1 MVKVTEQP
9 SLRVSIDRQEFD
21 AFLVENEHLVERLE
35 KLLQEVDALKSLNKS
50 LEERFRAMEQETVLT
65 QEKGTTDLQGA
76 DETLRMSRS
85 IMARLLGE
93 TDRRL
98 SGENE
103 KGP

>member
-21 AFLVENEHLVERLE
+21 AFLVENQHLVERLE
-35 KLLQEVDALKSLNKS
+35 KLLQKVDALKSLNKS
-50 LEERFRAMEQETVLT
+50 LEERLRAMEQKTALT
-65 QEKGTTDLQGA
+65 QEKGTTDLRGA
-76 DETLRMSRS
+76 DETLRMSRP